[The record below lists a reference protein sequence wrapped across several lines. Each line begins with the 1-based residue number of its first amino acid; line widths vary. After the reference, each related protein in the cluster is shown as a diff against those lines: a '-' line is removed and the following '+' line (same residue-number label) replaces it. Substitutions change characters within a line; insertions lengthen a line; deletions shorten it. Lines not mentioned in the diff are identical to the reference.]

1 MTIDARGGRQ
11 SRRAVLVF
19 LLGLLMLTGCGAKNE
34 QAFEVADLASI
45 AWIDEAGGIVRLA
58 APLHT
63 FDTRYSYHVPT
74 KANTLPVQTS
84 AETLFPTMVWVV
96 LGSAGETPKVFL
108 ARSPHSGG
116 CLLEWNAERQ
126 RFLDNCSGS
135 RFDPSGHYEEGP
147 APRDM
152 DRLPAEALDGF
163 LRVTNQLIYGE
174 PVP

>member
-1 MTIDARGGRQ
+1 MGWNQGRLV
-11 SRRAVLVF
+11 VLV
-19 LLGLLMLTGCGAKNE
+19 LLLASLLLTGCGAKDD

-45 AWIDEAGGIVRLA
+45 EWIDEAGGVVRLA

-63 FDTRYSYHVPT
+63 IDARYSYHVPT

-84 AETLFPTMVWVV
+84 EETLFPTMVWVV
-96 LGSAGETPKVFL
+96 LGSPDETPTVFL

-116 CLLEWNAERQ
+116 CLLEWKREQQ
-126 RFLDNCSGS
+126 RFEDPCYGS
-135 RFDPSGHYEEGP
+135 RFDRNGRYEFGPS
-147 APRDM
+147 PRDM

-163 LRVTNQLIYGE
+163 LRVTNQLIYGD